1 MRKAI
6 SMGPEAERDTPAQVL
21 IVDDDTE
28 WGWRLE
34 ERLSSE
40 FEVHVIEDGQEA
52 FSKMPG
58 VKAVVMEIELPGMD
72 GAELAVSALSS
83 CESPTLIVVVT
94 GLEPEDLRL
103 QLLENLPHV
112 AAIIHKP
119 VEPAVVHAAVACAL
133 AGDLKGA
140 RAQAMASRAV
150 S

>member
-28 WGWRLE
+28 WAWRLE
-34 ERLSSE
+34 ERLSTE
-40 FEVHVIEDGQEA
+40 AKVEVVEDGQVA
-52 FSKMPG
+52 ASKVAG

-72 GAELAVSALSS
+72 GAELAVSALAGGG
-83 CESPTLIVVVT
+83 PPPFILVVT
-94 GLEPEDLRL
+94 GLDPEDLRL
-103 QLLENLPHV
+103 QVLENLPHV

-119 VEPAVVHAAVACAL
+119 VEPEVVQAAVACAL

-140 RAQAMASRAV
+140 RAHAMTCRAV

>member
-1 MRKAI
+1 
-6 SMGPEAERDTPAQVL
+6 MGPEAERDTPAQVL

-52 FSKMPG
+52 FSRIAG

-72 GAELAVSALSS
+72 GAELVVSALTGGG
-83 CESPTLIVVVT
+83 PPPFIVVVT
-94 GLEPEDLRL
+94 GLDPEDLRL
-103 QLLENLPHV
+103 QLLENLPNV
-112 AAIIHKP
+112 ATIIHKP
-119 VEPAVVHAAVACAL
+119 VEPEVVQAAVACAL

-140 RAQAMASRAV
+140 RALAITDRAV